1 MLHHYSD
8 VDFNNNWYNS
18 AGVRCDIRC
27 KAASYQKPVT
37 LYRHQAGLVL
47 SNSEYFCF
55 WYLHQSWRIPP
66 TQPAASTT
74 SAPAR
79 REPAATA
86 SSPV

>member
-18 AGVRCDIRC
+18 AGVRRDIRC

-37 LYRHQAGLVL
+37 LYRHQAGLVV

-66 TQPAASTT
+66 T

-79 REPAATA
+79 RESAATA